1 MENMR
6 SQWYFAT
13 KLAAVALL
21 GGLLTPTTANAQIVP
36 DNTLGNE
43 ASVVTPDTLIRGAN
57 GDLIEGGAAR
67 GDDLFHSFE
76 DFNVNDLQRVY
87 FANPAGIESI
97 FSRVTGN
104 SISEILGTL
113 GVDGDADLFFLNPN
127 GIVFGEDAQLDIS
140 GSFFATTADG
150 FEWGEGL
157 VYSATNPTA
166 PPLLAVTLTP
176 GLQISDAQRAIE
188 NRGSL
193 SVGQDLTLATG
204 DLTLTGE
211 LLAGENLRL
220 LATDTLAIRDSQA
233 QLFKASAGDSLLAQG
248 DNLIDIFALNHPDS
262 GLFSGSDMV
271 LRSDNPVI
279 GDAHFLAGGNF
290 RVETLDGSPGSLL
303 SPNDPVIL
311 SSGDVTIADYTGAS
325 LHVLAGG
332 QVNLGNISI
341 TGTGDPGSVISPSST
356 VPFLASLAEVELAS
370 GETLTIDGV
379 TRPTL
384 DVRSG
389 IDWDTFGGFLGD
401 IVFPNG
407 SVAATFN
414 ATATDSAI
422 NVGDVNINIENR
434 GLNTDGLVFLTNRF
448 VRNSAV
454 PTGQVSI
461 GDINTSV
468 NSGVAGDVVIDAY
481 GDVVAAQ
488 INTNAAGTNLST
500 DLVFAGDITLL
511 SETGDITALPATF
524 STDPND
530 INGINSSAIF
540 GAAGNV
546 DIQAFGDITIADVGA
561 YIADNGEGIAGT
573 INVVS
578 ETGSIDTTQ
587 GFLRSSADAGF
598 ANRIT
603 LRADRGDINLGSIET
618 FTNDTLTF
626 TNEFQNVG
634 GSGDVVVI
642 SGGDVRLGNNNRVIA
657 RGADGADGG
666 DVSIRGNAIILNR
679 GFIFSDTSEDTN
691 EPTDVGALG
700 TSQAGNILLETQAL
714 RLINGAEILTRSF
727 NGGAAGDV
735 VVRPINPN
743 QPSFVFIDGTVDI
756 ETDPTTGAFVNGGF
770 SSGLFSTA
778 EETSRATER
787 GEVRITT
794 DVLTIQNGGVINAR
808 TRSDNGAPGSNI
820 FLDVNN
826 LNLLRGGQVLAV
838 TFGNGAAGDIDVDA
852 NNRVNISGFDR
863 TFNQRQADMF
873 GAQFIRAA
881 AAGLGNEEAYRE
893 ALDAT
898 DFTIDPVA
906 ASSGIYA
913 NNRLNFGVQA
923 VGNAIV
929 LEPTTLGPGLP
940 GDVNIT
946 APNITLADSG
956 QISTSTARSARSG
969 DVNLTTQVLQLI
981 DGGRVAAQTYGS
993 GIGGNIRVR
1002 PLNVNQPSRIIV
1014 DGVAPVQT
1022 ENLTV
1027 NGATF
1032 VRPFGGSSS
1041 GLVASTEDQDIFYL
1055 ENPFVQIGNN
1065 LLSEIDGI
1073 NSTTGD
1079 GRSILIEDI
1088 DTVEIL
1094 NGGVLTARSRSRA
1107 DGGDIIIRGAETVS
1121 LRDGGQIIVGAL
1133 DYRRGGAGDLIID
1146 ATSDV
1151 EIVGEDEDFLSRR
1164 TEFESSYQAYL
1175 EALFSNTFLITG
1187 QTGNAT
1193 LIAQQRAPIAA
1204 AFNADPIRANSA
1216 LIAQAGINSRESGDI
1231 RLTTNGSLRLREF
1244 GQIAS
1249 DTFGLG
1255 AAGDIVLNIAGDI
1268 ELSDFSQ
1275 ISSQIAARG
1284 GSEAFLLNNNGDEGQ
1299 RPAPLTERNQIVINN
1314 ARTLSLES
1322 NSQIAAGAFGQ
1333 GDVGTIQIT
1342 TMDSVELEGGSTIR
1356 GSVETGGIGD
1366 GGDINVNS
1374 RRLSLTTGGQI
1385 QSGVFREQEIDGVLT
1400 PGGRGEGGN
1409 ININVADVTIDGFA
1423 ENRSGL
1429 FVSTERGAV
1438 GSAGTIRIGSENNPT
1453 ENLRVTNLGIINAA
1467 TSNGSDAGGIDIN
1480 VGTLRLEMGGLI
1492 SVDGTPLGTTTNN
1505 PGNPGNIDIVADNVG
1520 LFQGGKIQATTASIE
1535 DSGNINLTI
1544 EGALVLD
1551 GTQTSRDP
1559 SGSCLTCNLIST
1571 EAFGIG
1577 ATGGNIRILTNS
1589 VAGNLFE
1596 NSDIVANAQGPGGSV
1611 DLLANNSLGIFIG
1624 SRPLREIFT
1633 LRSGRSLQSDLD
1645 ASSELTVD
1653 DGTVAT
1659 GEQQDLPEVTIP
1671 DIVDPT
1677 DLVDRRCDLLAR
1689 QQSNTSE
1696 FTVTGRG
1703 GLPFTPDEQLEGSD
1717 LLEDFGPLG
1726 SPLDETPDGSENDGD
1741 DVSAIPSVPEIIA
1754 EPQGWTL
1761 TEDGQ
1766 LLLYGSAENAQSLLN
1781 ASCQA
1786 STS

>member
-1 MENMR
+1 MAGRFCVENMR

-43 ASVVTPDTLIRGAN
+43 ASVVTPDTLIRGEN

-87 FANPAGIESI
+87 FANPEGIDSI

-176 GLQISDAQRAIE
+176 GLQISAAQRAIE

-204 DLTLTGE
+204 DLTLTGA

-220 LATDTLAIRDSQA
+220 LATDTLEIRDSQT
-233 QLFKASAGDSLLAQG
+233 QSFIASADDTLLLQGDSLV
-248 DNLIDIFALNHPDS
+248 DIFALAHPDS
-262 GLFSGSDMV
+262 GLFSGADMI
-271 LRSDNPVI
+271 LRSDNTVI
-279 GDAHFLAGGNF
+279 GDTHYFSGGSF
-290 RVETLDGSPGSLL
+290 RIERLDGTVGDLT

-311 SSGDVTIADYTGAS
+311 AVGDIAIGDYQDGAS

-332 QVNLGNISI
+332 SVILGNVVINQ
-341 TGTGDPGSVISPSST
+341 PGSVDDTIGPNST
-356 VPFLASLAEVELAS
+356 NPLFRALSNI
-370 GETLTIDGV
+370 TLSNGNTIVIDGSAK
-379 TRPTL
+379 PTL
-384 DVRSG
+384 DVRAG
-389 IDWDTFGGFLGD
+389 IDWSQVPGFPGGSVETPPGSIGPTLNPT
-401 IVFPNG
+401 PNG
-407 SVAATFN
+407 SLILIGNVDASRENAAVFENSSVFITNQFN
-414 ATATDSAI
+414 
-422 NVGDVNINIENR
+422 
-434 GLNTDGLVFLTNRF
+434 
-448 VRNSAV
+448 RNDALPRDAV
-454 PTGQVSI
+454 TSSISI
-461 GDINTSV
+461 GNIDTSTSQNQTTEIV
-468 NSGVAGDVVIDAY
+468 QAGDVAIDA
-481 GDVVAAQ
+481 
-488 INTNAAGTNLST
+488 
-500 DLVFAGDITLL
+500 F
-511 SETGDITALPATF
+511 
-524 STDPND
+524 
-530 INGINSSAIF
+530 
-540 GAAGNV
+540 GNV
-546 DIQAFGDITIADVGA
+546 STRNINAFVAEGS
-561 YIADNGEGIAGT
+561 EGIAGA
-573 INVVS
+573 IS
-578 ETGSIDTTQ
+578 IRSGTGSIDTTAN
-587 GFLRSSADAGF
+587 GDPNEGTLLSSAGRGF
-598 ANRIT
+598 ANFIS
-603 LRADRGDINLGSIET
+603 LEAAGDIDVGNLQT
-618 FTNDTLTF
+618 FTNGLFENGTLRGIPVVDIL
-626 TNEFQNVG
+626 NDPSSDIPSG
-634 GSGDVVVI
+634 LAGSIAVQ
-642 SGGDVRLGNNNRVIA
+642 SGGRVRIGDNNAINT
-657 RGADGADGG
+657 RGIDGADGG
-666 DVSIRGNAIILNR
+666 SVSIRSNEILLDNGLII
-679 GFIFSDTSEDTN
+679 SDTSPFPQEN
-691 EPTDVGALG
+691 NNIGALG

-714 RLINGAEILTRSF
+714 RLINGAEVLTRSF
-727 NGGAAGDV
+727 NGGTAGDV

-808 TRSDNGAPGSNI
+808 TRSDNGAPGSNVLI
-820 FLDVNN
+820 DVNN

-873 GAQFIRAA
+873 RAQFIRAA
-881 AAGLGNEEAYRE
+881 AAGLGAEEAYRE
-893 ALDAT
+893 AQDAT

-981 DGGRVAAQTYGS
+981 DGGRVAAQTFGR

-1002 PLNVNQPSRIIV
+1002 PLNVNQPSRIVV

-1022 ENLTV
+1022 ENFTV

-1055 ENPFVQIGNN
+1055 ENPFVQIRNN
-1065 LLSEIDGI
+1065 LSSEIDGI

-1079 GRSILIEDI
+1079 GGSILIEDI

-1133 DYRRGGAGDLIID
+1133 DYRRGAAGDLIID
-1146 ATSDV
+1146 ATSDI
-1151 EIVGEDEDFLSRR
+1151 EIVGEDEDFLSRK
-1164 TEFESSYQAYL
+1164 TAFETGYQAYL
-1175 EALFSNTFLITG
+1175 EALFNNTLLITG
-1187 QTGNAT
+1187 QTGNAA
-1193 LIAQQRAPIAA
+1193 LIAQERAPIAA

-1231 RLTTNGSLRLREF
+1231 RLTTEGSLRLRDS

-1255 AAGDIVLNIAGDI
+1255 AAGDILLNISGDV
-1268 ELSDFSQ
+1268 ELSELSR
-1275 ISSQIAARG
+1275 ISSQVQSRG
-1284 GSEAFLLNNNGDEGQ
+1284 GTEAFLLINGDEAQ
-1299 RPAPLTERNQIVINN
+1299 RPVPLTEQNQIVINN
-1314 ARTLSLES
+1314 ARNISLQS
-1322 NSQIAAGAFGQ
+1322 GSVIAAGTFGR
-1333 GDVGTIQIT
+1333 GDVGTIQIAT
-1342 TMDSVELEGGSTIR
+1342 TDSVELDGGSTIR

-1374 RRLSLTTGGQI
+1374 RRLSLTNGGQI
-1385 QSGVFREQEIDGVLT
+1385 QSGVFREQEINGVLT
-1400 PGGRGEGGN
+1400 PGGRGEGGS
-1409 ININVADVTIDGFA
+1409 ININATDVTIDGFG

-1438 GSAGTIRIGSENNPT
+1438 GSAGTIRIGSTENPT
-1453 ENLRVTNLGIINAA
+1453 ENLRVTNFGIINAA
-1467 TSNGSDAGGIDIN
+1467 TSNGSDAGGIELN
-1480 VGTLRLEMGGLI
+1480 VGTLRLENSGLV
-1492 SVDGTPLGTTTNN
+1492 SVDGTPLGSATNS
-1505 PGNPGNIDIVADNVG
+1505 PGNPGNIDIFADNVG

-1551 GTQTSRDP
+1551 GTQTSSNP

-1689 QQSNTSE
+1689 QQSNRSE

-1726 SPLDETPDGSENDGD
+1726 SPLDEIPDGSEGD
-1741 DVSAIPSVPEIIA
+1741 DVSTIPPVPEIIA
-1754 EPQGWTL
+1754 EPQGWTM

-1766 LLLYGSAENAQSLLN
+1766 LLLYGSAENAQSLLS